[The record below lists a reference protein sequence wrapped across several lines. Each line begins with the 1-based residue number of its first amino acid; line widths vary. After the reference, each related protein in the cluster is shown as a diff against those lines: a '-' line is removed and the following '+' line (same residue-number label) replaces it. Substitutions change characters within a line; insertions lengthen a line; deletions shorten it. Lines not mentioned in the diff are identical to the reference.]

1 MSRRDDGTGKGAP
14 PPSGARATGM
24 AGSTPLTS
32 YLAPHTATTT
42 TTCTIARLQSRQPLT
57 RFGSLSVVACVIDDS
72 ARLRSDLHRVRA
84 IRAVLRAPSFDLID
98 FCLDDALLPH
108 SPSRYAN
115 LV

>member
-1 MSRRDDGTGKGAP
+1 
-14 PPSGARATGM
+14 M

-32 YLAPHTATTT
+32 YLAPHTTTTT
-42 TTCTIARLQSRQPLT
+42 TTCTIARLQSRQHLT
-57 RFGSLSVVACVIDDS
+57 RFGSLSVLACVLDDF
-72 ARLRSDLHRVRA
+72 ARLRSDLHRARA